1 MLAALSIAFGL
12 EATAAL
18 AVLESPPATARPV
31 AASPAPAGP
40 ERVTVT
46 VLATTDMHGYLH
58 PYDYFTRQPAAR
70 GLAAAAT
77 LIEEVRRETPNT
89 LLVDCGDTIQ
99 GSPLASV
106 YQAARREGRTSAPEP
121 MMLAMSRLGYD
132 AMVMGNHE
140 LNFGLASLT
149 AARASASFP
158 WLSANTR
165 STGAVPPFAPYLLKV
180 VGGMKLAVIGVTTPA
195 IPEWEKPEN
204 IAGLA
209 FLDPLEGVRRALV
222 QLEPEAPDAILA
234 AVHGGLGRD
243 PETGATRPH
252 EIPGENPVWQLAER
266 FPQLAAIVYGHSHQR
281 EPGRRIGGVLVVQP
295 KNWATDV
302 ARVDLSFARAG
313 GRFRLESAASR
324 LLPVTPETKPDSRV
338 LELARPYHE
347 AAERELDAVVAQA
360 GTALSGARGRFE
372 DSALVDAIHEV
383 QLHFARAQVSFTA
396 LFQPGVEV
404 PAGPVT
410 RRALAALYLYDNE
423 LYAIDGNG
431 RMVREALE
439 NAARYFRSCPEA
451 PCTSGPLVERGIP
464 GYNYDMAQGVEYE
477 LDLRRPVGSRIRD
490 LRYRGA
496 PLRDDQPLRIALNN
510 YRAAGS
516 AGYSMF
522 REAKVVYR
530 SGREIRDL
538 LADYWGERGR
548 LPEKPDGNWRLL
560 PPAAVETLAREAARA
575 GAGPR

>member
-1 MLAALSIAFGL
+1 MSTALLEGLAVAAFALLLAPAAPSTLAAAP
-12 EATAAL
+12 L
-18 AVLESPPATARPV
+18 AP
-31 AASPAPAGP
+31 P
-40 ERVTVT
+40 ERVVVT
-46 VLATTDMHGYLH
+46 LLATTDMHGHVY
-58 PYDYFTRQPAAR
+58 PYDYFTRRPAAR

-77 LIEEVRRETPNT
+77 LIAEVRRETPNT
-89 LLVDCGDTIQ
+89 LLVDCGDTFQ

-121 MMLAMSRLGYD
+121 MMLAMSRVGYD

-140 LNFGLASLT
+140 LNFGLASLG

-165 STGAVPPFAPYLLKV
+165 STGAAPPFAPYLLKV
-180 VGGMKLAVIGVTTPA
+180 VGGVKVAVIGVTTPA
-195 IPEWEKPEN
+195 IPQWEKPEN

-209 FLDPLEGVRRALV
+209 FLDPLESVRQALV
-222 QLEPEAPDAILA
+222 KLEPEAPDAIVA

-243 PETGATRPH
+243 PETGAPRPH
-252 EIPGENPVWQLAER
+252 EIPGENPVWELAER

-281 EPGRRIGGVLVVQP
+281 EPGRRVAGVLVVQP
-295 KNWATDV
+295 KNWAADV
-302 ARVDLSFARAG
+302 ARVDLAFARDSAS

-324 LLPVTPETKPDSRV
+324 LLPVTPETTPDPQV

-347 AAERELDAVVAQA
+347 AAERDLDAVVAQA
-360 GTALSGARGRFE
+360 TAPLSGARGRFE

-383 QLHFARAQVSFTA
+383 QLHYAAAQVSFTA
-396 LFQPGVEV
+396 LFQAGVLI
-404 PAGPVT
+404 PRGPVT
-410 RRALAALYLYDNE
+410 RRELAALYLYDNE
-423 LYAIDGNG
+423 LYAVEGSG
-431 RMVREALE
+431 RMVRDALE
-439 NAARYFRSCPEA
+439 NAARYFRTCPEA
-451 PCTSGPLVERGIP
+451 SCSAGPLVERGIP

-477 LDLRRPVGSRIRD
+477 LDLTQPEGRRVRN

-496 PLRDDQPLRIALNN
+496 PLRDDEPLRIALNN

-560 PPAAVETLAREAARA
+560 PAAAVETLAREAAGA
-575 GAGPR
+575 TAGPR